1 MFRYPKINVIIYGGE
16 GARKKCV
23 VHGAFDR
30 SAFGCAVIVLDPA
43 LNRNPSPGE
52 SKVYASKDLTVGGV
66 LGERCVVHG
75 AFDRSTFGCTVI
87 VLNPALNRNPSS
99 VSPRYMQTRLL
110 TVVECVRVFPW
121 SEALAI
127 QVYYWRTILIYFN
140 ATGFDFRAMNR

>member
-52 SKVYASKDLTVGGV
+52 SKVYASKDLTVGRV

-75 AFDRSTFGCTVI
+75 AFDRSTFGCPVI
-87 VLNPALNRNPSS
+87 VLDPALNRNPSP
-99 VSPRYMQTRLL
+99 VSPRYICKQG
-110 TVVECVRVFPW
+110 C
-121 SEALAI
+121 
-127 QVYYWRTILIYFN
+127 
-140 ATGFDFRAMNR
+140 

>member
-52 SKVYASKDLTVGGV
+52 SKVY
-66 LGERCVVHG
+66 
-75 AFDRSTFGCTVI
+75 
-87 VLNPALNRNPSS
+87 
-99 VSPRYMQTRLL
+99 MQTRLL
-110 TVVECVRVFPW
+110 TVVECVRVFAW

-127 QVYYWRTILIYFN
+127 QVYYWRTISIYFN
-140 ATGFDFRAMNR
+140 ATGDQRSHNFYR